1 MQQLDRAKIFP
12 SLIFFLFGP
21 SQYGQRYGQVNSMA
35 SEVLRRVL
43 HGDGEFLACRAKHIV
58 VSHYVAQGVDELD
71 QAKLRPLKNQVT
83 KP

>member
-1 MQQLDRAKIFP
+1 
-12 SLIFFLFGP
+12 
-21 SQYGQRYGQVNSMA
+21 MA